1 MVMGRKR
8 KYNTPEEKKAADK
21 EKALRYYWANK
32 EICDKRARERYWM
45 RKTGNT
51 NTTSSVEPEKVTEP
65 MDAMIEDAK

>member
-1 MVMGRKR
+1 MGRKR
-8 KYNTPEEKKAADK
+8 KYFNDTEKKEADK

-32 EICDKRARERYWM
+32 EICDTRARERYWK

-51 NTTSSVEPEKVTEP
+51 NITSSVEPEKVIEP